1 MNKIQQRYKI
11 GQTVNMRQRNDD
23 GKILKRFKVK
33 ILGFYPNFVLT
44 ERKGFKECFTY
55 WGFEQL
61 TAIKK
66 GEAA

>member
-11 GQTVNMRQRNDD
+11 GQIVNMRRRSDD

-33 ILGFYPNFVLT
+33 ILGFYPYFVLT
-44 ERKGFKECFTY
+44 ERNGFRECFTY
-55 WGFEQL
+55 CDFEQL